1 MTKILNIDLNDEVVM
16 QFSYDIV
23 HKKIEVFFSGYYDL
37 EKEEYQEKPCTLII
51 EKWSDAK
58 ARNSGEPRFKE
69 LNKRIGVFD
78 ILYKIEV
85 NDGMLE
91 LLLETRDSRFVEL
104 LFENAT
110 VRVEFP

>member
-1 MTKILNIDLNDEVVM
+1 MTEIFNIDLNDEPVER
-16 QFSYDIV
+16 FSYDFV
-23 HKKIEVFFSGYYDL
+23 NKKIEVFFSGYFDL

-69 LNKRIGVFD
+69 FNKRIGVFD
-78 ILYKIEV
+78 LFYKIEA
-85 NDGMLE
+85 NDGTLE

-104 LFENAT
+104 LFENASI
-110 VRVEFP
+110 RVEFP